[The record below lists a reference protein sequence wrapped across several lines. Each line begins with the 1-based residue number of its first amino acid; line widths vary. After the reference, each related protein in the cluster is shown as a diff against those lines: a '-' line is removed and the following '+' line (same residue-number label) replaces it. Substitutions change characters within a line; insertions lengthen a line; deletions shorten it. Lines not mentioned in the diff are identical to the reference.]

1 MENLDGFAYYKT
13 PLERMIDYLPN
24 FTRDEWHKDI
34 IDKNDKNKQ
43 KKIDDIEKLRSVRLD
58 KIETIGYYIEDVI
71 KLGYHPKYVYSLTLP
86 NTIRGEFREMHF
98 PQKTQYFL
106 MKHL

>member
-34 IDKNDKNKQ
+34 MN
-43 KKIDDIEKLRSVRLD
+43 
-58 KIETIGYYIEDVI
+58 
-71 KLGYHPKYVYSLTLP
+71 
-86 NTIRGEFREMHF
+86 
-98 PQKTQYFL
+98 
-106 MKHL
+106 